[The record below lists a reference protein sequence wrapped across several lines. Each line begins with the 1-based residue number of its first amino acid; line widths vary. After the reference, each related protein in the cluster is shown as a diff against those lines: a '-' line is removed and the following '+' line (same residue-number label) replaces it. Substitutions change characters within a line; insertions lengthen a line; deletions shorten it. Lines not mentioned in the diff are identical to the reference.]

1 MEEDEYK
8 TPNQSYYNMAH
19 SSMERVTE
27 QPTLLVGGSL
37 KEYQVT
43 AERMHYTNISN
54 AVQVVFILGLVR
66 LINYLCSTVSLYQM
80 LHFEEQI
87 LCNFF
92 ARLIFVGVCV
102 LASHSE
108 LKTDFCYLY
117 SAKNFLFWMSFHDYA
132 VSLIFTVHCCA
143 SAVLAMALCLCQ
155 SFLSQVG
162 VLLKWLRELS
172 CFLVL
177 RLPSTYRTLCYK
189 EIWVSSK
196 MVLPSGT
203 WSQTPDLEN
212 FATAS

>member
-1 MEEDEYK
+1 MSIAFDDIYVTYFNIAHICIFVFYLFIDITDSLGVWAILSDNCQHCWRVLTVWYDCRKAARMEEDEYK

-92 ARLIFVGVCV
+92 ARLIFVEVCV

-117 SAKNFLFWMSFHDYA
+117 SAKTF
-132 VSLIFTVHCCA
+132 
-143 SAVLAMALCLCQ
+143 
-155 SFLSQVG
+155 
-162 VLLKWLRELS
+162 
-172 CFLVL
+172 CF
-177 RLPSTYRTLCYK
+177 
-189 EIWVSSK
+189 
-196 MVLPSGT
+196 G
-203 WSQTPDLEN
+203 
-212 FATAS
+212 